1 MSGMDN
7 NTNSTSLAKKQN
19 KKNIIQ
25 YKLNPSTQLLNEDSL
40 RSIVCK
46 KEGKNWN
53 KLRLRCSAPNKQ
65 SPFGN
70 FPSDFLPQKN
80 NELIMMEKEKHK
92 DTIINEQHRKI
103 QENALKTTAFSSLV
117 RTTKDKPSKSGALK
131 PRFITASS
139 FRLHYDRGDLP
150 IQVEHDK
157 GARIKWK
164 DESFEDFN
172 YKIFLPIFIDGIRE
186 KTDPYRFLA
195 VQGSFDLLDRV
206 KDAVIKVIPD
216 LIPPLKTALNTRDP
230 EIIAIALKVI
240 QKLVLSSDLAGDVL
254 VPFYRQLLP
263 IFNMYKNKNQNLG
276 DKFEY
281 SQRKKLNLGDLIQ
294 ETLEIMEMNGGD
306 VSGYSENNNIIII
319 NIFLFFIFYR
329 MPLLILSI

>member
-1 MSGMDN
+1 MSGVNN
-7 NTNSTSLAKKQN
+7 NTRSTSLSKKHN

-25 YKLNPSTQLLNEDSL
+25 YKLNPSTQLLAEDSL
-40 RSIVCK
+40 RNIILK
-46 KEGKNWN
+46 REGKHWD
-53 KLRLRCSAPNKQ
+53 KLRLKFSAPNKQ
-65 SPFGN
+65 SPFGD
-70 FPSDFLPQKN
+70 FPKTFLPQKN
-80 NELIMMEKEKHK
+80 HELMLIEKEKHK
-92 DTIINEQHRKI
+92 DTAINERHRKI
-103 QENALKTTAFSSLV
+103 QENSMKSTAFSSL
-117 RTTKDKPSKSGALK
+117 TKETRDKPQPSGALK
-131 PRFITASS
+131 PRFITAST

-164 DESFEDFN
+164 EESFEDFN
-172 YKIFLPIFIDGIRE
+172 FKIFLPIFVDGIRE

-195 VQGSFDLLDRV
+195 IQGTFDLLDKV

-230 EIIAIALKVI
+230 EIITIALKVI

-263 IFNMYKNKNQNLG
+263 VFNMYKNKNSNLG

-281 SQRKKLNLGDLIQ
+281 SQRKKQNLGDLIQ

-306 VSGYSENNNIIII
+306 VSNFNLIK
-319 NIFLFFIFYR
+319 FY
-329 MPLLILSI
+329 LLGRFY

>member
-1 MSGMDN
+1 MDN
-7 NTNSTSLAKKQN
+7 KTSTTKKPN
-19 KKNIIQ
+19 KKNVIQ
-25 YKLNPSTQLLNEDSL
+25 YRLNPSSALLNEDAL
-40 RSIVCK
+40 KNIVYK
-46 KEGKNWN
+46 HKDGSNWEKIRIKN
-53 KLRLRCSAPNKQ
+53 SAPNKQ

-70 FPSDFLPQKN
+70 FPKEFLKQTN
-80 NELIMMEKEKHK
+80 QELRLMEKEKHK
-92 DTIINEQHRKI
+92 DTFINERHKKI
-103 QENALKTTAFSSLV
+103 QQNTLKSTAFTSLV
-117 RTTKDKPSKSGALK
+117 KPTRDQPQPSGAFK

-164 DESFEDFN
+164 DDSFEDFN
-172 YKIFLPIFIDGIRE
+172 YKIYLPIFVDGIRE

-195 VQGSFDLLDRV
+195 IQGTFDLLDRV

-230 EIIAIALKVI
+230 EIIAITLKVI

-263 IFNMYKNKNQNLG
+263 IFNMYKNHNSNLG

-306 VSGYSENNNIIII
+306 V
-319 NIFLFFIFYR
+319 IF
-329 MPLLILSI
+329 

>member
-1 MSGMDN
+1 MS
-7 NTNSTSLAKKQN
+7 NTGTTHTKPKS

-25 YKLNPSTQLLNEDSL
+25 YRLNPSSQLLNEDAL
-40 RSIVCK
+40 KSIVFRSFQ
-46 KEGKNWN
+46 KNWD
-53 KLRLRCSAPNKQ
+53 KMRLKHAAPNKQ
-65 SPFGN
+65 SPFGD
-70 FPSDFLPQKN
+70 FPKDFLKKKDE
-80 NELIMMEKEKHK
+80 ELYLMEVEKHK
-92 DTIINEQHRKI
+92 DTTINQKHENI
-103 QENALKTTAFSSLV
+103 QKQTLKSTAFISL
-117 RTTKDKPSKSGALK
+117 TKPTKDKPKLSGALR

-157 GARIKWK
+157 GAKIKWK
-164 DESFEDFN
+164 EEAFEDFN
-172 YKIFLPIFIDGIRE
+172 YKLFLPIFVDGIRE

-195 VQGSFDLLDRV
+195 IQGTFDLLDKV

-240 QKLVLSSDLAGDVL
+240 QKLVLSSELAGDVL

-263 IFNMYKNKNQNLG
+263 IFNMYKNKNSNLG

-281 SQRKKLNLGDLIQ
+281 SQRKKNVLGDLVQ

-306 VSGYSENNNIIII
+306 VSII
-319 NIFLFFIFYR
+319 FILR
-329 MPLLILSI
+329 MHL

>member
-1 MSGMDN
+1 MSG
-7 NTNSTSLAKKQN
+7 TGTSSFNKKPN
-19 KKNIIQ
+19 KKNVIQ
-25 YKLNPSTQLLNEDSL
+25 YKLNPSGQLLCEDSL
-40 RSIVCK
+40 RMILAK
-46 KEGKNWN
+46 KQGINWN
-53 KLRLRCSAPNKQ
+53 EKRLKHAAPNKQ

-70 FPSDFLPQKN
+70 FPKEFLKQRN
-80 NELIMMEKEKHK
+80 NELVLMEKEKHK
-92 DTIINEQHRKI
+92 ETFLNDRHRKI
-103 QENALKTTAFSSLV
+103 QENAMKSTAFTSLV
-117 RTTKDKPSKSGALK
+117 KPTKDKPNPSGALK
-131 PRFITASS
+131 PRYITASK

-157 GARIKWK
+157 GAKIKWK

-172 YKIFLPIFIDGIRE
+172 YKIFLPIFVDGIRE

-195 VQGSFDLLDRV
+195 IQGTFDLLDNIGST
-206 KDAVIKVIPD
+206 VIKVIPD

-230 EIIAIALKVI
+230 EIISITLKVI
-240 QKLVLSSDLAGDVL
+240 QKLVLSSDIAGDVL

-263 IFNMYKNKNQNLG
+263 IFNMYKNKNENLG

-306 VSGYSENNNIIII
+306 VSFLII
-319 NIFLFFIFYR
+319 FR
-329 MPLLILSI
+329 MLLLT